1 MPDVFILGA
10 GFSKAISKAMPTMA
24 DLSTEV
30 FQRLKEMASYDD
42 SVIYVPDTLYD
53 LGNNVEF
60 WMTYLS
66 QPQPW
71 LRQEHHQRNLALA
84 RDIRNLIREVIT
96 RRKACSMQKPAPDWL
111 TTLIQQWHSQRASV
125 ITLNYDT
132 LVESAS
138 LKQVV
143 DTDKPILPDHMY
155 PPYFARVASRSGG
168 GLFGEGYM
176 ETFSYLKLHGS
187 TNWYYSGRDD
197 FYGETIF
204 YSYALPWEASNSLND
219 KAVPRQARD
228 KECLIIPPVTDK
240 LTYFNNETIR
250 RLWQEAS
257 EALWSATRV
266 FIIGYSL
273 PPSDLGMKFF
283 LQHSQPSKETQAS
296 WYIVDRNASVLAR
309 YQELLPKQEV
319 IGKYAGIKT
328 AVSDFVQRY
337 PKSL

>member
-168 GLFGEGYM
+168 GLFGEGY
-176 ETFSYLKLHGS
+176 K
-187 TNWYYSGRDD
+187 
-197 FYGETIF
+197 
-204 YSYALPWEASNSLND
+204 
-219 KAVPRQARD
+219 
-228 KECLIIPPVTDK
+228 
-240 LTYFNNETIR
+240 
-250 RLWQEAS
+250 
-257 EALWSATRV
+257 
-266 FIIGYSL
+266 
-273 PPSDLGMKFF
+273 
-283 LQHSQPSKETQAS
+283 
-296 WYIVDRNASVLAR
+296 
-309 YQELLPKQEV
+309 V
-319 IGKYAGIKT
+319 IWKHFHT
-328 AVSDFVQRY
+328 
-337 PKSL
+337 